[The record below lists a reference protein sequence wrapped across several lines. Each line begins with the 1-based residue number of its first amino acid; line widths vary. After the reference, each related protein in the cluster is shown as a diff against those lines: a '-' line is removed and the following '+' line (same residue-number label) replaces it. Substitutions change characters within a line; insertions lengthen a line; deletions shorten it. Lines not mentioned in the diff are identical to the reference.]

1 MPPGLPV
8 AVATVCQRIPIFAL
22 MQKMNWQQLY
32 SPLRTGSASVGPG
45 KPTTASAAGLASDA
59 SSRVADPS
67 VRTSFLRDYDRIIF
81 SSAFRRLQNKTQV
94 FPLPGPVF
102 VHNRLTHS
110 LEVASVGRSLG
121 KAVGDALADK
131 YPLEGEDFREFYK
144 YELPSVIAAACLAHD
159 IGNPPFGHSGEDAIR
174 NFFRE
179 LEAERGPGPKGEG
192 GRRFAA
198 ELSQNQQ
205 RDLLYFEGN
214 ANAFRTLT
222 HHFNEPSP
230 GGFRL
235 TYATLAAIVKY
246 PSDSLNGFD
255 KGQLQTKKSGFFDSE
270 IGTYRQIAGE
280 LGIPQP
286 DPGKNVYARHPFVY
300 LVEAADDICY
310 RIIDF
315 EDAHRL
321 NIISIDTIRDLFL
334 SFFDEEEGY
343 DARERV
349 EKVFHQINDDN
360 QKVSFL
366 RAKLINFL
374 IFRMRD
380 IFIEREEEL
389 LTGRLGKSLIDLLP
403 PRESQLLKKIDAFS
417 VQHIYNHRSV
427 VEIEIAGY
435 NVIGGMLKEFF
446 GALLN
451 PRSAKSAKLLQLI
464 SKQFVITG
472 ETSRLYGDT
481 QSVVD
486 FIAGMT
492 DLYAVDLYRKITGM
506 TFPQIR

>member
-1 MPPGLPV
+1 
-8 AVATVCQRIPIFAL
+8 
-22 MQKMNWQQLY
+22 MQKMNWQALY
-32 SPLRTGSASVGPG
+32 SPLRTGAPRVNR
-45 KPTTASAAGLASDA
+45 AAGI
-59 SSRVADPS
+59 VGGAD
-67 VRTSFLRDYDRIIF
+67 RRNSFLRDYDRIIF

-121 KAVGDALADK
+121 KAVGDAIADRWAG
-131 YPLEGEDFREFYK
+131 EGEDFREFYK
-144 YELPSVIAAACLAHD
+144 YELPSVVAAGCLAHD

-179 LEAERGPGPKGEG
+179 VEAKGKQASQEGVRGPEAAG
-192 GRRFAA
+192 GLRFNQ
-198 ELSQNQQ
+198 ELTPNQQ
-205 RDLLYFEGN
+205 RDFLFFEGN

-222 HHFNEPSP
+222 HHFSEKTP

-235 TYATLAAIVKY
+235 TYATLASIIKY
-246 PSDSLNGFD
+246 PSDSLNGFN
-255 KGQLQTKKSGFFDSE
+255 KQQLATKKSGFFDSE
-270 IGTYRQIAGE
+270 IGTYETIASE
-280 LGIPQP
+280 LGIPKLHP
-286 DPGKNVYARHPFVY
+286 DKHIYARHPFVY

-321 NIISIDTIRDLFL
+321 NIISIDTIKDLFL
-334 SFFDEEEGY
+334 SFFDQEEGY
-343 DARERV
+343 DARDRV
-349 EKVFHQINDDN
+349 EKVFHEINDDN
-360 QKVSFL
+360 QKVQFL
-366 RAKLINFL
+366 RAKLINLL
-374 IFRMRD
+374 IHRVRD
-380 IFIEREEEL
+380 VFMENESLLLDGRLEKALIDYLPEREVAL
-389 LTGRLGKSLIDLLP
+389 V
-403 PRESQLLKKIDAFS
+403 KKIDAYS

-446 GALLN
+446 GAVLN
-451 PRSAKSAKLLQLI
+451 PRNAKSEKLLQLI
-464 SKQFVITG
+464 PKQFIITG
-472 ETSRLYGDT
+472 EPGRLYGDI

-486 FIAGMT
+486 FISGMT

-506 TFPQIR
+506 VFPQIR

>member
-1 MPPGLPV
+1 
-8 AVATVCQRIPIFAL
+8 
-22 MQKMNWQQLY
+22 MQMNWQQLY
-32 SPLRTGSASVGPG
+32 SPLRTGSSRPSRTAGGDPG
-45 KPTTASAAGLASDA
+45 
-59 SSRVADPS
+59 ADR
-67 VRTSFLRDYDRIIF
+67 RTSFLRDYDRIIF

-121 KAVGDALADK
+121 KAVGDALADRHIT
-131 YPLEGEDFREFYK
+131 LGEEFREFYK
-144 YELPSVIAAACLAHD
+144 YELPSVIAAGCLAHD

-174 NFFRE
+174 NFFR
-179 LEAERGPGPKGEG
+179 GVDGEG
-192 GRRFAA
+192 GRRFKE
-198 ELSQNQQ
+198 ELTPNQQ
-205 RDLLYFEGN
+205 RDFLFFEGN

-222 HHFNEPSP
+222 HHFNEKTP

-235 TYATLAAIVKY
+235 TYATLASIVKY
-246 PSDSLNGFD
+246 PSDSLNGFN
-255 KGQLQTKKSGFFDSE
+255 KQHLATKKSGFFDSE
-270 IGTYRQIAGE
+270 IGTYQAIAAE
-280 LGIPQP
+280 LGIPRLDP
-286 DPGKNVYARHPFVY
+286 DKHMYARHPFVY

-321 NIISIDTIRDLFL
+321 HIISIDTIKDLFL
-334 SFFDEEEGY
+334 SFFDHEQGY
-343 DARERV
+343 DARDRV
-349 EKVFHQINDDN
+349 EKVFHDINDDN
-360 QKVSFL
+360 QKVQFL
-366 RAKLINFL
+366 RAKLINLL
-374 IFRMRD
+374 IYRVRD
-380 IFIEREEEL
+380 VFMANEGLLLEGKLER
-389 LTGRLGKSLIDLLP
+389 SLIDYLP
-403 PRESQLLKKIDAFS
+403 VREMELIKKIDAYS

-446 GALLN
+446 GAILN
-451 PRSAKSAKLLQLI
+451 PRNTKSEKLLQLI
-464 SKQFVITG
+464 SRQFAITG
-472 ETSRLYGDT
+472 EAGRLYYDI

-506 TFPQIR
+506 AFPQIR

>member
-1 MPPGLPV
+1 MMDW
-8 AVATVCQRIPIFAL
+8 QR
-22 MQKMNWQQLY
+22 LY
-32 SPLRTGSASVGPG
+32 SPVRTGGGPRR
-45 KPTTASAAGLASDA
+45 AGDGGE
-59 SSRVADPS
+59 
-67 VRTSFLRDYDRIIF
+67 VRTSFLRDYDRVIF

-121 KAVGDALADK
+121 KAVGDVLAERYPALGD
-131 YPLEGEDFREFYK
+131 GFREFYK

-179 LEAERGPGPKGEG
+179 LEGEG
-192 GRRFAA
+192 KARFMA
-198 ELSQNQQ
+198 ELSPNQQ
-205 RDLLYFEGN
+205 QDFLRFEGN

-222 HHFNEPSP
+222 HAFNEPSP

-235 TYATLAAIVKY
+235 TYVTLASIVKY
-246 PSDSLNGFD
+246 PSDSLNGFN
-255 KGQLQTKKSGFFDSE
+255 KERLVTKKSGFFDSE
-270 IGTYRQIAGE
+270 IGTYVAIAEE
-280 LGIPQP
+280 LGIPRLSP
-286 DPGKNVYARHPFVY
+286 DANVYARHPFVF

-321 NIISIDTIRDLFL
+321 GIISIDTIRELFL
-334 SFFDEEEGY
+334 AFFDEEEGY
-343 DARERV
+343 DARDRV
-349 EKVFHQINDDN
+349 EKVLNEINDDN
-360 QKVSFL
+360 QKVQFL
-366 RAKLINFL
+366 RAKLINLL
-374 IFRMRD
+374 IFRVRD
-380 IFIEREEEL
+380 IFMAREEEL
-389 LTGRLGKSLIDLLP
+389 LEGRLSKALIDYLP
-403 PRESQLLKKIDAFS
+403 ARERELIRRIDAFS
-417 VQHIYNHRSV
+417 VEHIYNHRSV

-435 NVIGGMLKEFF
+435 NVIGGMLREFF
-446 GALLN
+446 GVLLQ
-451 PRSAKSAKLLQLI
+451 PGSIKSQKLKQLI

-472 ETSRLYGDT
+472 QQDSLYADI

-492 DLYAVDLYRKITGM
+492 DLYAVDLYRKIAGID
-506 TFPQIR
+506 FPRIR

>member
-1 MPPGLPV
+1 MDW
-8 AVATVCQRIPIFAL
+8 QR
-22 MQKMNWQQLY
+22 LY
-32 SPLRTGSASVGPG
+32 SPKRTGSEGRELSGAVGAG
-45 KPTTASAAGLASDA
+45 VSGGGNEPTAPL
-59 SSRVADPS
+59 
-67 VRTSFLRDYDRIIF
+67 RTSFLRDYDRIIF

-121 KAVGDALADK
+121 KTVGDALAAK
-131 YPLEGEDFREFYK
+131 YAVKGEEFREFYK

-174 NFFRE
+174 GFFLG
-179 LEAERGPGPKGEG
+179 LEGEAAKRFKG
-192 GRRFAA
+192 

-205 RDLLYFEGN
+205 RDFTCFEGN

-222 HHFNEPSP
+222 HDFNEAP

-235 TYATLAAIVKY
+235 TYATLASLIKY
-246 PSDSLNGFD
+246 PTDSAAGFD
-255 KGQLQTKKSGFFDSE
+255 KGKLATKKSGFFDSE
-270 IGTYRQIAGE
+270 IGIYKHIALE
-280 LGIPQP
+280 LGIPQMRMEV
-286 DPGKNVYARHPFVY
+286 NIFARHPFVY

-321 NIISIDTIRDLFL
+321 NIISIETIKQLFL
-334 SFFDEEEGY
+334 SFFDEEKGV
-343 DARERV
+343 DARDRV
-349 EKVFHQINDDN
+349 EKTFNGINDDN
-360 QKVSFL
+360 QKVQFL

-374 IFRMRD
+374 INRVGA
-380 IFIEREEEL
+380 IFLEHEEEL
-389 LTGRLGKSLIDLLP
+389 LEGRLERSLIDFLP
-403 PRESQLLKKIDAFS
+403 LREMELVKKIDTFS
-417 VQHIYNHRSV
+417 VRHIYNHRSV

-435 NVIGGMLKEFF
+435 TVIGGMLAAFF
-446 GALLN
+446 GAVLD
-451 PRSAKSAKLLQLI
+451 PASSKSKKLLQLI
-464 SKQFVITG
+464 SRQYVITG
-472 ETSRLYGDT
+472 QPGRLYQDT

>member
-1 MPPGLPV
+1 
-8 AVATVCQRIPIFAL
+8 
-22 MQKMNWQQLY
+22 MNWQQLF
-32 SPLRTGSASVGPG
+32 SPLRTGSKSKSPAVSPAMTRD
-45 KPTTASAAGLASDA
+45 PT
-59 SSRVADPS
+59 

-94 FPLPGPVF
+94 FPMPGAVF

-131 YPLEGEDFREFYK
+131 YPDLGEEFREFYK
-144 YELPSVIAAACLAHD
+144 YELPSVIAAGCLAHD

-174 NFFRE
+174 AFFRG
-179 LEAERGPGPKGEG
+179 LEGEG
-192 GRRFAA
+192 GRRFKE
-198 ELSQNQQ
+198 ELSPNQQ
-205 RDLLYFEGN
+205 RDFLWFEGN

-235 TYATLAAIVKY
+235 TYATLASIVKY

-255 KGQLQTKKSGFFDSE
+255 KRQLATKKSGFFDSE
-270 IGTYRQIAGE
+270 TDTYRTIVKE

-286 DPGKNVYARHPFVY
+286 DPTKNVFARHPFVY

-310 RIIDF
+310 RVIDF

-321 NIISIDTIRDLFL
+321 NIISLDTLKELFL
-334 SFFDEEEGY
+334 SFFDNEKGY

-349 EKVFHQINDDN
+349 ETIFSEINDDN
-360 QKVSFL
+360 QKVQFL
-366 RAKLINFL
+366 RAKLINLL
-374 IFRMRD
+374 IFRVRD
-380 IFIEREEEL
+380 VFMEKEALLLEGKLER
-389 LTGRLGKSLIDLLP
+389 SLIDYLP
-403 PRESQLLKKIDAFS
+403 APERELIQKIDDFS
-417 VQHIYNHRSV
+417 REHIYNHRSV

-446 GALLN
+446 AAILDPGA
-451 PRSAKSAKLLQLI
+451 PKSKKLLQLI
-464 SKQFVITG
+464 SRQFVITG
-472 ETSRLYGDT
+472 KPGDLYSDT

-506 TFPQIR
+506 AFPQIR

>member
-1 MPPGLPV
+1 
-8 AVATVCQRIPIFAL
+8 

-32 SPLRTGSASVGPG
+32 SPLRTGSSGASRA
-45 KPTTASAAGLASDA
+45 TAGVAG
-59 SSRVADPS
+59 ADR
-67 VRTSFLRDYDRIIF
+67 RTSFLRDYDRIIF

-121 KAVGDALADK
+121 KAVGDALA
-131 YPLEGEDFREFYK
+131 ERHAANGEEFREFYK
-144 YELPSVIAAACLAHD
+144 YELPSVIAAGCLAHD

-174 NFFRE
+174 NFFRG
-179 LEAERGPGPKGEG
+179 LDGEG
-192 GRRFAA
+192 GRRFKE
-198 ELSQNQQ
+198 ELTSNQQ
-205 RDLLYFEGN
+205 RDFLFFEGN

-222 HHFNEPSP
+222 HHFSEKTP

-235 TYATLAAIVKY
+235 TYATLASIVKY
-246 PSDSLNGFD
+246 PADSLNGFN
-255 KGQLQTKKSGFFDSE
+255 KQQLATKKSGFFDSE
-270 IGTYRQIAGE
+270 IGTYQAIADE
-280 LGIPQP
+280 LGIPRLDP
-286 DPGKNVYARHPFVY
+286 DKHTYARHPFVY

-310 RIIDF
+310 RVIDF

-321 NIISIDTIRDLFL
+321 HIISIDTIKELFL

-343 DARERV
+343 DARDRV
-349 EKVFHQINDDN
+349 EKVFHDINDDN
-360 QKVSFL
+360 QKVQFL
-366 RAKLINFL
+366 RAKLINLL
-374 IFRMRD
+374 IYRVRD
-380 IFIEREEEL
+380 IFMAGEEL
-389 LTGRLGKSLIDLLP
+389 LLEGMLERSLIDYLP
-403 PRESQLLKKIDAFS
+403 AREMELMKKIDAYS

-446 GALLN
+446 GAVLHPGN
-451 PRSAKSAKLLQLI
+451 AKSEKLLQLI
-464 SKQFVITG
+464 PRQFVITG
-472 ETSRLYGDT
+472 EAGRLYYDI

-506 TFPQIR
+506 AL